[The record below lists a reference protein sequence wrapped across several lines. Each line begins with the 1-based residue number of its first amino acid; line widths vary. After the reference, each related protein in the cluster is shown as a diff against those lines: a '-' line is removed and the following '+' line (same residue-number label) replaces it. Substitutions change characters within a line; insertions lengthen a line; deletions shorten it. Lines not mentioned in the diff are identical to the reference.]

1 MKTTVELRDDVARA
15 MRIYMANNDRSFK
28 EQSAVINELIMKGLE
43 CIEKHSTEK
52 R

>member
-1 MKTTVELRDDVARA
+1 MKTTVELREDVARA
-15 MRIYMANNDRSFK
+15 MRIYMANNNRSFK

-43 CIEKHSTEK
+43 CTEKHSTEK